1 MSGPSVLRRQLLDA
15 IVGAAGGTAPV
26 VLSSLPALAPTAEEV
41 EAFPLSFI
49 HCPSGRAI
57 ALGIGLRAARP
68 DLPVVIIMNAD
79 GITLGTNHL
88 IHAAR
93 RNVGLTLLLL
103 RAELTAGRGE
113 APARASWELPEWQ
126 RRLETVPTPLEWV
139 SALEAA
145 YVGRACL
152 TRREELA
159 AILHEAMA
167 VRGFSVVGVTAEGQ
181 LPTGAL
187 SRNDWPEYFDAY
199 RRWAAPLRR
208 HTTWAAAEPPA
219 KVSGDSAAPR
229 CEVRI
234 AGLGGH
240 GIKLAG
246 SVLAEAAGLHCGL
259 WATQC
264 GEYGSA
270 TRGGPSMA
278 DVVLGS
284 KPITYPGA
292 DNPDVL
298 VLLSQ
303 AAADRHAAS
312 VKRGGILIADAAEVK
327 SLPAGA
333 LSVPITALARE
344 HTGKAIAA
352 GVVALG
358 CIAAVSDAVPLE
370 AILHSIGELVPG
382 AAVEKNRAAC
392 AAGHAATLAA
402 MNIEGAVSH
411 G

>member
-1 MSGPSVLRRQLLDA
+1 MSGAVLRRQMLEA
-15 IVGAAGGTAPV
+15 IVGATCGAAPA
-26 VLSSLPALAPTAEEV
+26 VLSSLPALAPTADEV

-49 HCPSGRAI
+49 QCPPGRAI
-57 ALGIGLRAARP
+57 AMAIGLRAARP
-68 DLPVVIIMNAD
+68 DLSLLIIMNAD

-113 APARASWELPEWQ
+113 APTRVSWELPEWQ

-139 SALEAA
+139 SALDAA
-145 YVGRACL
+145 YVGRACV

-159 AILHEAMA
+159 AILREAMA
-167 VRGFSVVGVTAEGQ
+167 VRGFSVVGVTAEEQ

-187 SRNDWPEYFDAY
+187 SRNEWPEYFDAY
-199 RRWAAPLRR
+199 RRWAEPLRR
-208 HTTWAAAEPPA
+208 DTTGAAAEPPA
-219 KVSGDSAAPR
+219 KVSGGSMVPR
-229 CEVRI
+229 CELRI

-246 SVLAEAAGLHCGL
+246 TVLAEAAGLYGGL
-259 WATQC
+259 WATQR

-270 TRGGPSMA
+270 TRGGPSMV

-284 KPITYPGA
+284 EPITYPGA
-292 DNPDVL
+292 DHPDVL

-303 AAADRHAAS
+303 TAADRHAAS
-312 VKRGGILIADAAEVK
+312 VKRGAILIADAAEVK
-327 SLPAGA
+327 SQPPGA
-333 LSVPITALARE
+333 ISVPITALARE
-344 HTGKAIAA
+344 HAGKAIAA

-358 CIAAVSDAVPLE
+358 CIAAVSDVVTLE
-370 AILHSIGELVPG
+370 AIQQSIGELVPG
-382 AAVEKNRAAC
+382 LAVERNRAAC
-392 AAGHAATLAA
+392 KAGHAATRAA
-402 MNIEGAVSH
+402 MKGGVH
-411 G
+411 V